1 MQLLIFKNHV
11 FKNRTVIGLCCIIL
25 SLIICF
31 GITPLLGNA
40 MKARTEIVRVSKD
53 IKKGDVITTDMI
65 ETILVGGYNL
75 PQSVLKKPTD
85 VAGKYAT
92 ADLHKGDYIL
102 NTKITDSLLIIDEYL
117 YLLPEDKQAVSISI
131 KSLAA
136 GLSGKL
142 KPGDVVSVIAADYGD
157 ERQTV
162 IPHELQYIKVLA
174 VTSSNG
180 LDTTSSNIDKD
191 NNGEQFMPSTVTLL
205 ANTTQEK
212 TLAALEA
219 NGKIH
224 IALVCRGNE
233 ERANNLLADQDM
245 IISDLETIQS
255 QEDEII
261 SGKDMSSKD
270 AAGKEATPTEQ
281 QSGIPVPE
289 TIKED
294 VTKAGGGEVVH

>member
-11 FKNRTVIGLCCIIL
+11 FRNRTVIGLFCIIL

-53 IKKGDVITTDMI
+53 ISKGEVITTDMI
-65 ETILVGGYNL
+65 ETILVGGYNM
-75 PQSVLKKPTD
+75 PQSVLKKSTD
-85 VAGKYAT
+85 VAGKYAA
-92 ADLHKGDYIL
+92 ADLYKGDYIL
-102 NTKITDSLLIIDEYL
+102 NTKITDSPPLADEYL
-117 YLLPEDKQAVSISI
+117 YQLPEGKQAVSISI

-142 KPGDVVSVIAADYGD
+142 KPGDVISIIAADYGE
-157 ERQTV
+157 ERLTM
-162 IPHELQYIKVLA
+162 IPPELQYIKVLA
-174 VTSSNG
+174 VTSNNG
-180 LDTTSSNIDKD
+180 VDTTSSNMDED
-191 NNGEQFMPSTVTLL
+191 NNGEQSMPSTVTLL
-205 ANTTQEK
+205 ANTTQGK

-233 ERANNLLADQDM
+233 ERVNNLLDYQDM
-245 IISDLETIQS
+245 IISDFETNQS

-270 AAGKEATPTEQ
+270 AAGSEATQSGQ
-281 QSGIPVPE
+281 QSCIPVPE